1 MPETER
7 SQRRLLPASPR
18 PAPLPASPARPGRAG
33 GPSEPAGYGP
43 LLAAAGRGREGG
55 REEAAPRSAS
65 LSRPVPSHGGRLPRS
80 AAGAAPRAGERRSR
94 GGREGP
100 GGGGRRAGIW
110 SSEEECGGVRFLLLK
125 AAANARAR
133 QTLPLPLAPPQ
144 PAPGIPQPRR
154 ALPPGRAASAKKV
167 SIFSSE
173 SRARQGPPPAPK
185 PAGCAAPRVGLHVY
199 NARFSSA
206 KQRCAGCATSFR
218 VVETFWG
225 NSSSVFCD
233 L

>member
-1 MPETER
+1 M
-7 SQRRLLPASPR
+7 RRPD
-18 PAPLPASPARPGRAG
+18 
-33 GPSEPAGYGP
+33 EE
-43 LLAAAGRGREGG
+43 GREGG
-55 REEAAPRSAS
+55 RKPPRGPPPSPAP
-65 LSRPVPSHGGRLPRS
+65 SRPTAAASRGALLEPPRGPGKGGAAVGGRGL
-80 AAGAAPRAGERRSR
+80 AAAAE
-94 GGREGP
+94 GRESGP
-100 GGGGRRAGIW
+100 LRKSA
-110 SSEEECGGVRFLLLK
+110 GGVRFLLLK

-144 PAPGIPQPRR
+144 PAPGSPQPRR